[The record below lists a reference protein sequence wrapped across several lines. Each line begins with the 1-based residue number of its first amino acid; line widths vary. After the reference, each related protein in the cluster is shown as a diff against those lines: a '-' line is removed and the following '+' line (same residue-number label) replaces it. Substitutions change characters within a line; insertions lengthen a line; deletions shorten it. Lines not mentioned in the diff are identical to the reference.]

1 MNTSVYTHYQQ
12 KENIKSH
19 REKLLN
25 FFKENP
31 TQRFTSEDLDIILN
45 LKNSHKRV
53 AELHREGLICVESK
67 VKSKAQQ
74 KAFNIYQL
82 TPPERI
88 ELVKIEIFNEDFKA
102 WVKQGEKFKHLCKIQ
117 VID

>member
-1 MNTSVYTHYQQ
+1 MNTSAYTHYQQ

-53 AELHREGLICVESK
+53 AELHREGLIYVTDKVK
-67 VKSKAQQ
+67 VKSEK
-74 KAFNIYQL
+74 KAFNFYQL
-82 TPPERI
+82 TPENMI
-88 ELVKIEIFNEDFKA
+88 ELVKIEIFNDDFRA